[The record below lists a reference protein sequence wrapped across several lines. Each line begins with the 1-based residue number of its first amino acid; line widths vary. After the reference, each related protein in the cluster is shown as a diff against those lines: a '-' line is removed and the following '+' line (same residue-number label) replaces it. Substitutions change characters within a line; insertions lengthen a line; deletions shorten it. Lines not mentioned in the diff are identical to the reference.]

1 MDCLPLLRISAR
13 LLDLHDSERAL
24 GKSPVFSQE
33 ERRGLRDGRYV
44 DIAGMVLGV
53 LRANAHASGN
63 AFMGFDSLLIE
74 VRRTYADADDDDV
87 RYVLS
92 VLSRPTELWTIDRSD
107 SKAKLVSDK
116 ATELVEKTVFADDY
130 RLSSGGR
137 TAIGVAANIQTFA
150 YAEGDVTKLLRAIEA
165 GDFERVPLFC
175 DALLDTIR
183 YESLNLR
190 QAIEKGFV
198 DRESAVFKNQLP
210 RYRGVIER
218 SADLLSQ
225 ARSKLKGLR
234 VSDTTDLDETVDF
247 DLYDLDQ
254 HVLRVYQ
261 ALEAFNRELAEL
273 LTLAAQRRT
282 SVVAPPDFLAS
293 ALALVRNPPSLQ
305 QTAYFFRNFGPL
317 SFDGIFPSPMDT
329 AGKVRV
335 QTDRLLVP
343 EPFET
348 EGAEPLAVDSE
359 LVFLKRYADE
369 IRDRLSEGPIAL
381 TEAIERGWCV
391 LEGSPVL
398 GELLGVYLSPWAL
411 GTPESI
417 ALRVPAHVVATT
429 HPALGEL
436 LLQDI
441 EVSLEREKAI

>member
-1 MDCLPLLRISAR
+1 
-13 LLDLHDSERAL
+13 
-24 GKSPVFSQE
+24 
-33 ERRGLRDGRYV
+33 
-44 DIAGMVLGV
+44 
-53 LRANAHASGN
+53 
-63 AFMGFDSLLIE
+63 MGFDSLLIE
-74 VRRTYADADDDDV
+74 VRRACPDADADDV
-87 RYVLS
+87 RYVLG
-92 VLSRPTELWTIDRSD
+92 VLSRPTELWTIERSD
-107 SKAKLVSDK
+107 SRPKLVSDK

-130 RLSSGGR
+130 RLSSAGR

-165 GDFERVPLFC
+165 GDFERVPVFC
-175 DALLDTIR
+175 GALLDTIR

-190 QAIEKGFV
+190 QVIEKGFV
-198 DRESAVFKNQLP
+198 DRESAVFKSQLP

-218 SADLLSQ
+218 SAELLSQ

-234 VSDTTDLDETVDF
+234 VSDDIGLDDTVEV

-254 HVLRVYQ
+254 HVVRVYQ
-261 ALEAFNRELAEL
+261 ALESFNRELAEL

-293 ALALVRNPPSLQ
+293 ALTLVRNPPSQ
-305 QTAYFFRNFGPL
+305 PQTAYFLRNFGPL
-317 SFDGIFPSPMDT
+317 SFDGIYPSPLDA

-335 QTDRLLVP
+335 QTDRLLDP

-348 EGAEPLAVDSE
+348 EGAEPLAVDRE
-359 LVFLKRYADE
+359 IVFLRQYAE
-369 IRDRLSEGPIAL
+369 AIRARLSEGPIAL
-381 TEAIERGWCV
+381 TEAIARGWCV

-411 GTPESI
+411 GAPESI
-417 ALRVPAHVVATT
+417 AVRVPARHVSAT

-436 LLQDI
+436 VLQDI
-441 EVSLEREKAI
+441 EVSLEREEAK